1 MDGSGSPKREEEVDA
16 FLRGDPAQ
24 LALLEGAVRAIVRSF
39 RFGDADIE
47 RDLIQETLSRTL
59 AGLSDHRFL
68 GLASLRTYACNIAR
82 YTCLEHIR
90 RRRNE
95 VTFDPDLHPTQDR
108 WGAPEASYLSTEEHR
123 RNLEAFAS
131 LPEQCRELLQMICLE
146 GVSYREAACTA
157 GHLRSDAQVADPP
170 LPLDLPAGGQVASP
184 AGAAPVQE
192 DVAVSCC
199 TSREAPLVRARNA
212 RRP

>member
-1 MDGSGSPKREEEVDA
+1 MDGSPKREEEVDA

-123 RNLEAFAS
+123 RNLEAFAA

-146 GVSYREAACTA
+146 GVSYREAAARLGISEATLKSRIHRCRLTCRQA
-157 GHLRSDAQVADPP
+157 AK
-170 LPLDLPAGGQVASP
+170 SP
-184 AGAAPVQE
+184 RRLGRLLFRR
-192 DVAVSCC
+192 
-199 TSREAPLVRARNA
+199 TSP
-212 RRP
+212 